1 MWQLLYSCA
10 RNQVLRSVR
19 PTGAFR
25 LVSSVPRK
33 AKCASCGYML
43 QNADPGKPG
52 YTKYSSE
59 DNKRQK
65 PQIRNHSIPQEKE
78 QAILEELRSMMGNL
92 PVKSSEL
99 RAKKGDE
106 KPMCLR
112 CYDAVHH
119 NVYNPDEHVTV
130 AVEEAMSEIPSNAKI
145 VHVISALD
153 FPLGASAK
161 VLQNRDPSKIYYVI
175 SKLDLFFN
183 RDQYIN
189 SEGTRYFAQVLQ
201 RLVGADPTKVRC
213 VTARNRWG
221 VRDLYSWLPQGNL
234 YFIGETNSGKSRLIE
249 SLCRY
254 HEYVKREEIQST
266 PGVSNW
272 PGFTRDFM
280 KYVLP
285 KRDTTLIDTVGFAPP
300 QEGIFKYMLSEHIP
314 ALPSLKKPPTQE
326 PNGHRLQSLSVKTA
340 KYYSGDKVFS
350 IGGYFY
356 LRPPCDCALRIFP
369 GMSGKQF
376 NQHSIEKA
384 IHTSL
389 NRERSVAS
397 NFSVN
402 KLAVQHLERHVIPIF
417 YGTVDLVFRDIGFL
431 TIAPTGKPKIDELF
445 ELWVPKGVDVVVRE
459 PIFRYIYP
467 RTMPKDPDA
476 PRLSKYRKVPEDKL
490 IYTKIFP
497 VSEHKTKAELL
508 EEFDP
513 DGSIR
518 RHFESVESQ
527 DSYRNPGWV
536 QPEL

>member
-1 MWQLLYSCA
+1 MWRLLYSCA
-10 RNQVLRSVR
+10 RHQVVETVR
-19 PTGAFR
+19 PRTAIR
-25 LVSSVPRK
+25 LVSSIPLK
-33 AKCASCGYML
+33 AKCSSCGYKL
-43 QNADPGKPG
+43 QNSDPGKPG
-52 YTKYSSE
+52 YTKYSFE
-59 DNKRQK
+59 NNEKEK
-65 PQIRNHSIPQEKE
+65 PRVRNHSISQERE
-78 QAILEELRSMMGNL
+78 QAIVEEFRSMMGNL

-99 RAKKGDE
+99 RAKKAGQNA
-106 KPMCLR
+106 MCLR
-112 CYDAVHH
+112 CYDAFHH
-119 NVYNPDEHVTV
+119 NAYNPDEHVTV
-130 AVEEAMSEIPSNAKI
+130 SVEESMSEIPSNAKI

-161 VLQNRDPSKIYYVI
+161 VLQNRDPSKIHYVI
-175 SKLDLFFN
+175 SKMDLFFS

-189 SEGTRYFAQVLQ
+189 AEGTRYFAQVLQ
-201 RLVGADPTKVRC
+201 RLIGADPTKVRC

-234 YFIGETNSGKSRLIE
+234 YFIGETNSGKSLLIE

-254 HEYVKREEIQST
+254 HEYVKREEIMST

-280 KYVLP
+280 KYTLQ
-285 KRDTTLIDTVGFAPP
+285 KRDTTLIDTAGFAPP

-314 ALPSLKKPPTQE
+314 ALPTIKNPPTQE
-326 PNGHRLQSLSVKTA
+326 PKDHRLQSLSVKTS
-340 KYYSGDKVFS
+340 KYFSGDKVFS

-356 LRPPCDCALRIFP
+356 LRPPSDCALRVFP

-384 IHTSL
+384 IRTSL
-389 NRERSVAS
+389 NRENAVAS
-397 NFSVN
+397 NFAVN
-402 KLAVQHLERHVIPIF
+402 KLAVQHLVRHVIPIF
-417 YGTVDLVFRDIGFL
+417 YGTIDLVFRDIGFL
-431 TIAPTGKPKIDELF
+431 TIAPTGNPDFQELF
-445 ELWVPKGVDVVVRE
+445 EIWVPEGVEVVVRE
-459 PIFRYIYP
+459 PIFKYIYP
-467 RTMPKDPDA
+467 RLMPKDPDA

-497 VSEHKTKAELL
+497 VDERKTKAELL

-518 RHFESVESQ
+518 EHFKSAKSQ
-527 DSYRNPGWV
+527 DQYRNPGWV